1 MIKRLVIVPARSG
14 SKRISN
20 KNIKLFLDKPLI
32 YYCLE
37 EIKKSKLFNKV
48 HVSTDSK
55 KISRLV
61 LKKNIKLD
69 FLRPK
74 KLSGNN
80 IELWPVM
87 KYVLEKFK
95 KKSIFFDQVW
105 LVYATNPLIS
115 KNLIIKCEKEFQ
127 KKSKKENTALITVSK
142 YNYPVEWAQTID
154 KKGFLKPINKKS
166 LKIRSQDLK
175 STLCDAGMINIYKP
189 DIFFKNN
196 KSINYIPFVVPYLKT
211 VDIDDLE
218 DFRMAEKL
226 FKIND

>member
-69 FLRPK
+69 FLRHK

-80 IELWPVM
+80 I
-87 KYVLEKFK
+87 
-95 KKSIFFDQVW
+95 
-105 LVYATNPLIS
+105 
-115 KNLIIKCEKEFQ
+115 
-127 KKSKKENTALITVSK
+127 
-142 YNYPVEWAQTID
+142 
-154 KKGFLKPINKKS
+154 
-166 LKIRSQDLK
+166 
-175 STLCDAGMINIYKP
+175 
-189 DIFFKNN
+189 
-196 KSINYIPFVVPYLKT
+196 
-211 VDIDDLE
+211 
-218 DFRMAEKL
+218 
-226 FKIND
+226 

>member
-1 MIKRLVIVPARSG
+1 MLYKFLNYLNSIKSFP
-14 SKRISN
+14 
-20 KNIKLFLDKPLI
+20 
-32 YYCLE
+32 YYFVTPSPYGIGTCAKHIL
-37 EIKKSKLFNKV
+37 
-48 HVSTDSK
+48 
-55 KISRLV
+55 
-61 LKKNIKLD
+61 
-69 FLRPK
+69 
-74 KLSGNN
+74 LS
-80 IELWPVM
+80 IC
-87 KYVLEKFK
+87 F
-95 KKSIFFDQVW
+95 
-105 LVYATNPLIS
+105 
-115 KNLIIKCEKEFQ
+115 
-127 KKSKKENTALITVSK
+127 KSKKENTALITVSK